1 MPFLSGKNI
10 AIAAPAGAAPEE
22 VVLNGVEVLKKWGA
36 SVEILPH
43 VFAGHPQLKYLAAPD
58 HLRAGEFT
66 EAFLD
71 EKIDIIWCVRGGYGC
86 MRILD
91 KIPWGK
97 LHDNPTVVAGFSD
110 ITALHWAMS
119 ANCAGRILSAP
130 MMKYLPES
138 GDGQAMDFLIAA
150 IGNEPL
156 KITADSLRGKCA
168 SGKVVPGNLSLAAA
182 LCGTKYFPDLS
193 GKIVA
198 LEEVYETPYR
208 IDRMLTQLRLSGA
221 FDACSGVL
229 FGNFSSCGEPSET
242 DAVLR
247 DFALADD
254 IVQETYVKIM
264 EKASSY
270 EKGTNARAW
279 ILSIARNL
287 SIDIYRRRSFDC
299 AEQET
304 GDEENRFDEG
314 SVLFSMEVKRALDT
328 LDDEERQIVT
338 MKVYA
343 ELKHKMI
350 AKILDISEEAC
361 KKKYQRAIAKLRVL
375 L

>member
-1 MPFLSGKNI
+1 VDLEKLFENAECEKSLMKI
-10 AIAAPAGAAPEE
+10 ADGDHDALR
-22 VVLNGVEVLKKWGA
+22 VV
-36 SVEILPH
+36 H
-43 VFAGHPQLKYLAAPD
+43 KYMNRQIYA
-58 HLRAGEFT
+58 
-66 EAFLD
+66 
-71 EKIDIIWCVRGGYGC
+71 
-86 MRILD
+86 
-91 KIPWGK
+91 
-97 LHDNPTVVAGFSD
+97 VA
-110 ITALHWAMS
+110 
-119 ANCAGRILSAP
+119 
-130 MMKYLPES
+130 Y
-138 GDGQAMDFLIAA
+138 
-150 IGNEPL
+150 
-156 KITADSLRGKCA
+156 
-168 SGKVVPGNLSLAAA
+168 
-182 LCGTKYFPDLS
+182 
-193 GKIVA
+193 
-198 LEEVYETPYR
+198 
-208 IDRMLTQLRLSGA
+208 
-221 FDACSGVL
+221 
-229 FGNFSSCGEPSET
+229 
-242 DAVLR
+242 AVLR

-287 SIDIYRRRSFDC
+287 SIDVYRRRSFDC